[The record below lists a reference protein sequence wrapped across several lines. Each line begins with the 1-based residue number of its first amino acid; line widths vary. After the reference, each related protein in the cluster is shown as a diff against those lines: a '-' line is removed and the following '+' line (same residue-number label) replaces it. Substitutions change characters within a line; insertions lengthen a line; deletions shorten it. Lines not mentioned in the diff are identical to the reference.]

1 MWTAIVT
8 GVFTLAG
15 VLGGL
20 FIRQRFDARAVA
32 RDRRR
37 DWALEVLAWMGQA
50 EEELPGLV
58 PVHVV
63 KLWVSPERELN
74 DPVSTS
80 VAAWVNG
87 RGHRLIQ
94 LVREAQERADRSSW
108 VGNGTAK
115 QLVAYD
121 AELARAREYLA
132 KTRRIFL
139 RWADGRGRP
148 EWWFVLAAK
157 RLPTR
162 QEILN

>member
-108 VGNGTAK
+108 VG
-115 QLVAYD
+115 
-121 AELARAREYLA
+121 
-132 KTRRIFL
+132 
-139 RWADGRGRP
+139 
-148 EWWFVLAAK
+148 
-157 RLPTR
+157 
-162 QEILN
+162 